1 MKNVWVF
8 HYDSLSVEKDTETR
22 SLVERFKKHG
32 IDCKVYQPKNFDIIT
47 SRKSHKSIRYQGS
60 RIELPD
66 AVLVRTGAGTNY
78 FTLAL
83 LRQLENFDIPIIN
96 NSQSIMHSRDK
107 MISSQILARAKL
119 PTPRTML
126 VSHPINIDIVE
137 QEIGFPCVVKLV
149 TGSQGRGV
157 YLCRDKDM
165 FVNLMDLTDNLKSK
179 KTLII
184 QEFINSGELFD
195 LRVWVIG
202 GKTITAMKRTPPKD
216 DFKANITRG
225 GIGEPFDLNEEIS
238 DLASKT
244 ARAFDLEITGVDL
257 LFNGEKYLVCEA
269 NSSPGFEGID
279 RYCGTNMAEQI
290 VNYIRNR
297 NDFRFSK

>member
-1 MKNVWVF
+1 MKTVWIF
-8 HYDSLSVEKDTETR
+8 HYDALTVEKDTETCA
-22 SLVERFKKHG
+22 LVTQFKKNN

-47 SRKSHKSIRYQGS
+47 SRKSHKSIRYQGNK
-60 RIELPD
+60 IDLPN

-83 LRQLENFDIPIIN
+83 LRQLENFDIPIVN
-96 NSQSIMHSRDK
+96 NSQSILHSRDK
-107 MISSQILARAKL
+107 MISSQILAKAKL

-126 VSHPINIDIVE
+126 VSHPINVDIVE
-137 QEIGFPCVVKLV
+137 QEIGFPCVVKMV
-149 TGSQGRGV
+149 TGSQGKGV
-157 YLCRDKDM
+157 YLCKDKDM
-165 FVNLMDLTDNLKSK
+165 FINFMDLTDNLKSR

-202 GKTITAMKRTPPKD
+202 GKTEVAMKRIPPKG

-225 GIGEPFDLNEEIS
+225 GIGEPFQLNDEIS
-238 DLASKT
+238 ELASKT

-279 RYCGTNMAEQI
+279 KYCCTDMADQI
-290 VNYIRNR
+290 VRYVRKQI
-297 NDFRFSK
+297 

>member
-1 MKNVWVF
+1 MKSVWIF
-8 HYDSLSVEKDTETR
+8 HYNSTAAEKDFETQT
-22 SLVERFKKHG
+22 LVKRFNENK
-32 IDCKVYQPKNFDIIT
+32 IQSAIYQPKNFDIIT
-47 SRKSHKSIRYQGS
+47 SRKSHKSIRYQGN
-60 RIELPD
+60 RIDLPD

-96 NSQSIMHSRDK
+96 NSQSILHSRDK

-126 VSHPINIDIVE
+126 VSHPVNVDIVE

-149 TGSQGRGV
+149 TGSQGKGV
-157 YLCRDKDM
+157 YLCKDKDM
-165 FVNLMDLTDNLKSK
+165 FVNFMDLTDNLKSK

-184 QEFINSGELFD
+184 QEFVNSGELFD

-202 GKTITAMKRTPPKD
+202 GKTITAMKRTPPTG

-225 GIGEPFDLNEEIS
+225 GLGEPFELNNEIS
-238 DLASKT
+238 ELARKT
-244 ARAFDLEITGVDL
+244 AQAFDLDITGVDL

-279 RYCGTNMAEQI
+279 RYCGTDMGEEI
-290 VNYIRNR
+290 VKYVRKR
-297 NDFRFSK
+297 L

>member
-1 MKNVWVF
+1 MKSVWIF
-8 HYDSLSVEKDTETR
+8 HYNSTAAEKDFETQT
-22 SLVERFKKHG
+22 LVKRFNENK
-32 IDCKVYQPKNFDIIT
+32 IQSAIYQPKNFDIIT
-47 SRKSHKSIRYQGS
+47 SRKSHKSIRYQGN
-60 RIELPD
+60 RIDLPD

-96 NSQSIMHSRDK
+96 NSQSILHSRDK

-126 VSHPINIDIVE
+126 VSHPVNVDIVE

-149 TGSQGRGV
+149 TGSQGKGV
-157 YLCRDKDM
+157 YLCQDKDM
-165 FVNLMDLTDNLKSK
+165 FVNFMDLTDNLKSK

-184 QEFINSGELFD
+184 QEFVNSGELFD

-202 GKTITAMKRTPPKD
+202 GKTITAMKRTPPIG

-225 GIGEPFDLNEEIS
+225 GLGEPFELNNEIS
-238 DLASKT
+238 ELARKT
-244 ARAFDLEITGVDL
+244 AQAFDLDITGVDL

-279 RYCGTNMAEQI
+279 RYCGTDMGEEI
-290 VNYIRNR
+290 VKYVRKR
-297 NDFRFSK
+297 L

>member
-1 MKNVWVF
+1 MKNVWIF
-8 HYDSLSVEKDTETR
+8 HYDSAAAEKDTETTT
-22 SLVERFKKHG
+22 LVTRFKQHG
-32 IDCKVYQPKNFDIIT
+32 IGCAVYQPKNFDIIT
-47 SRKSHKSIRYQGS
+47 SRKSHKSIRYQGHK
-60 RIELPD
+60 IDLPD

-96 NSQSIMHSRDK
+96 NSQSILHSRDK
-107 MISSQILARAKL
+107 MVSSQILARAKL

-126 VSHPINIDIVE
+126 VSHPVNVDIVE

-157 YLCRDKDM
+157 YLCKDKDM
-165 FVNLMDLTDNLKSK
+165 FVNFMDLTDKLKSK

-184 QEFINSGELFD
+184 QEFINCGEIFD

-202 GKTITAMKRTPPKD
+202 GKTVTAMKRTPPEG
-216 DFKANITRG
+216 DFKANISRG
-225 GIGEPFDLNEEIS
+225 GLGEPFELTDEIS
-238 DLASKT
+238 ELASKT
-244 ARAFDLEITGVDL
+244 ARAFDLDITGVDL
-257 LFNGEKYLVCEA
+257 LFNGEKYVVCEA

-279 RYCGTNMAEQI
+279 RYCGTDMGEEI
-290 VNYIRNR
+290 VRYVRKR
-297 NDFRFSK
+297 L

>member
-1 MKNVWVF
+1 MKSVWIF
-8 HYDSLSVEKDTETR
+8 HNKINAAETDTETQT
-22 SLVERFKKHG
+22 LVKRFDRHK
-32 IDCKVYQPKNFDIIT
+32 IQCSVFQPKNFDIIT

-60 RIELPD
+60 RIDLPD

-96 NSQSIMHSRDK
+96 SSQSILNSRDK
-107 MISSQILARAKL
+107 MISSQILARTKL

-149 TGSQGRGV
+149 TGSQGKGV

-165 FVNLMDLTDNLKSK
+165 FVNFMDLTDNLKSK

-184 QEFINSGELFD
+184 QEFVNSGELFD

-202 GKTITAMKRTPPKD
+202 GKTVTAMKRIPPAG
-216 DFKANITRG
+216 DFKANISRG
-225 GIGEPFDLNEEIS
+225 GLGERFELTEEIS
-238 DLASKT
+238 ELASKT
-244 ARAFDLEITGVDL
+244 AKAFDLDITGVDL

-279 RYCGTNMAEQI
+279 RYCGTDMGEEI
-290 VNYIRNR
+290 VNYVR
-297 NDFRFSK
+297 KQL

>member
-1 MKNVWVF
+1 MKTVWIF
-8 HYDSLSVEKDTETR
+8 HYDALTVEKDTETR
-22 SLVERFKKHG
+22 ALVTQFKKNN

-47 SRKSHKSIRYQGS
+47 SRKSHKSIRYQGNK
-60 RIELPD
+60 IDLPN

-83 LRQLENFDIPIIN
+83 LRQLENFDIPIVN
-96 NSQSIMHSRDK
+96 NSQSILHSRDK
-107 MISSQILARAKL
+107 MISSQILAKAKL

-126 VSHPINIDIVE
+126 VSHPINVDIVE
-137 QEIGFPCVVKLV
+137 QEIGFPCVVKMV
-149 TGSQGRGV
+149 TGSQGKGV
-157 YLCRDKDM
+157 YLCKDKDM
-165 FVNLMDLTDNLKSK
+165 FINFMDLTDNLKSR

-202 GKTITAMKRTPPKD
+202 GKTEVAMKRIPPKG

-225 GIGEPFDLNEEIS
+225 GIGEKFELNNEIS
-238 DLASKT
+238 ELASKT
-244 ARAFDLEITGVDL
+244 ACAFDLEITGIDL
-257 LFNGEKYLVCEA
+257 LFNGDKYLVCEA

-279 RYCGTNMAEQI
+279 KYCGTDMADQI
-290 VNYIRNR
+290 VKYIR
-297 NDFRFSK
+297 KKI

>member
-1 MKNVWVF
+1 MKSVWIF
-8 HYDSLSVEKDTETR
+8 HYNSTAAEKDFETQT
-22 SLVERFKKHG
+22 LVQRFNENK
-32 IDCKVYQPKNFDIIT
+32 IQSAVYQPKNFDIIT
-47 SRKSHKSIRYQGS
+47 SRKSHKSIRYQGN
-60 RIELPD
+60 RIDLPD

-96 NSQSIMHSRDK
+96 NSQSILHSRDK

-126 VSHPINIDIVE
+126 VSHPVNVDIVE

-149 TGSQGRGV
+149 TGSQGKGV
-157 YLCRDKDM
+157 YLCKDKDM
-165 FVNLMDLTDNLKSK
+165 FVNFMDLTDNLKSK

-184 QEFINSGELFD
+184 QEFVNSGELFD

-202 GKTITAMKRTPPKD
+202 GKTITAMKRTPPTG

-225 GIGEPFDLNEEIS
+225 GLGEPFELNNEIS
-238 DLASKT
+238 ELARKT
-244 ARAFDLEITGVDL
+244 AQAFDLDITGVDL

-279 RYCGTNMAEQI
+279 RYCGTDMGEEI
-290 VNYIRNR
+290 VRYVRKR
-297 NDFRFSK
+297 L

>member
-1 MKNVWVF
+1 MKSVWIF
-8 HYDSLSVEKDTETR
+8 HYNSTAAEKDFETQT
-22 SLVERFKKHG
+22 LVKRFNENK
-32 IDCKVYQPKNFDIIT
+32 IQSAIYQPKNFDIIT
-47 SRKSHKSIRYQGS
+47 SRKSHKSIRYQGN
-60 RIELPD
+60 RIDLPD

-96 NSQSIMHSRDK
+96 NSQSILHSRDK

-126 VSHPINIDIVE
+126 VSHPVNVDIVE

-149 TGSQGRGV
+149 TGSQGKGV

-165 FVNLMDLTDNLKSK
+165 FVNFMDLTDNLKSK

-184 QEFINSGELFD
+184 QEFVNSGELFD

-202 GKTITAMKRTPPKD
+202 GKTITAMKRTPPTG

-225 GIGEPFDLNEEIS
+225 GLGEPFELNNEIS
-238 DLASKT
+238 ELARKT
-244 ARAFDLEITGVDL
+244 AQAFDLDITGVDL

-279 RYCGTNMAEQI
+279 RYCGTDMGEEI
-290 VNYIRNR
+290 VKYVRKR
-297 NDFRFSK
+297 L

>member
-1 MKNVWVF
+1 MKTVWIF
-8 HYDSLSVEKDTETR
+8 HYDALTVEKDTETCA
-22 SLVERFKKHG
+22 LVTQFKKNN

-47 SRKSHKSIRYQGS
+47 SRKSHKSIRYQGNK
-60 RIELPD
+60 IDLPN

-83 LRQLENFDIPIIN
+83 LRQLENFDIPIVN
-96 NSQSIMHSRDK
+96 NSQSILHSRDK
-107 MISSQILARAKL
+107 MISSQILAKAKL

-126 VSHPINIDIVE
+126 VSHPINVDIVE
-137 QEIGFPCVVKLV
+137 QEIGFPCVVKMV
-149 TGSQGRGV
+149 TGSQGKGV
-157 YLCRDKDM
+157 YLCKDKDM
-165 FVNLMDLTDNLKSK
+165 FINFMDLTDNLKSR

-202 GKTITAMKRTPPKD
+202 GKTEVAMKRIPPKG

-225 GIGEPFDLNEEIS
+225 GIGEPFQLNDEIS
-238 DLASKT
+238 ELASKT

-279 RYCGTNMAEQI
+279 KYCGTDMADQI
-290 VNYIRNR
+290 VRYVRKQI
-297 NDFRFSK
+297 

>member
-1 MKNVWVF
+1 MKSVWIF
-8 HYDSLSVEKDTETR
+8 HYNSTAAEKDFETQT
-22 SLVERFKKHG
+22 LVQRFNENK
-32 IDCKVYQPKNFDIIT
+32 IQSAIYQPKNFDIIT
-47 SRKSHKSIRYQGS
+47 SRKSHKSIRYQGN
-60 RIELPD
+60 RIDLPD

-96 NSQSIMHSRDK
+96 NSQSILHSRDK

-126 VSHPINIDIVE
+126 VSHPVNVDIVE

-149 TGSQGRGV
+149 TGSQGKGV
-157 YLCRDKDM
+157 YLCKDKDM
-165 FVNLMDLTDNLKSK
+165 FVNFMDLTDNLKSK

-184 QEFINSGELFD
+184 QEFVNSGELFD

-202 GKTITAMKRTPPKD
+202 GKTITAMKRTPPTG

-225 GIGEPFDLNEEIS
+225 GLGEPFELNNEIS
-238 DLASKT
+238 ELARKT
-244 ARAFDLEITGVDL
+244 AQAFDLDITGVDL

-279 RYCGTNMAEQI
+279 RYCGTDMGEEI
-290 VNYIRNR
+290 VKYVRKR
-297 NDFRFSK
+297 L

>member
-1 MKNVWVF
+1 MKSVWIF
-8 HYDSLSVEKDTETR
+8 HYNSAAKENDLEIKN
-22 SLVERFKKHG
+22 LVERFKKYDITCG
-32 IDCKVYQPKNFDIIT
+32 VYQPKNFDIIT
-47 SRKSHKSIRYQGS
+47 SRKSHKSIRYQGNK
-60 RIELPD
+60 IELPN

-83 LRQLENFDIPIIN
+83 LRQLENFDIPVIN
-96 NSQSIMHSRDK
+96 NSQSILHSRDK
-107 MISSQILARAKL
+107 MISSQILAKAKL

-126 VSHPINIDIVE
+126 VNHPINIDIVE

-149 TGSQGRGV
+149 TGSQGKGV
-157 YLCRDKDM
+157 YLCKDKDM
-165 FVNLMDLTDNLKSK
+165 FINFMDLTDNLKSK

-184 QEFINSGELFD
+184 QEFIDSGELFD

-202 GKTITAMKRTPPKD
+202 GKTEVVMKRTPPSG

-225 GIGEPFDLNEEIS
+225 GVGHQFEINEEIS

-244 ARAFDLEITGVDL
+244 ARAFGLDITGVDL
-257 LFNGEKYLVCEA
+257 LFNGDKYLVCEA

-279 RYCGTNMAEQI
+279 KYCGTDMADQI
-290 VNYIRNR
+290 VKYIR
-297 NDFRFSK
+297 KLI

>member
-1 MKNVWVF
+1 MKSVWIF
-8 HYDSLSVEKDTETR
+8 HYNSAAIDEDVETH
-22 SLVERFKKHG
+22 SLVERFKKYN
-32 IDCKVYQPKNFDIIT
+32 INSKVYQPKNFDIIT
-47 SRKSHKSIRYQGS
+47 SRKSHKSIRYQGN
-60 RIELPD
+60 RIDLPD

-96 NSQSIMHSRDK
+96 NSQSILHSRDK

-149 TGSQGRGV
+149 TGSQGKGV
-157 YLCRDKDM
+157 YLCKDKNM
-165 FVNLMDLTDNLKSK
+165 FVNFMDLTDNLKSK

-202 GKTITAMKRTPPKD
+202 GKTVTAMKRMPPEG

-225 GIGEPFDLNEEIS
+225 GIGERFELNNEICE
-238 DLASKT
+238 LASKT

-279 RYCGTNMAEQI
+279 KYCGTDMADQI
-290 VNYIRNR
+290 VKYMRKKYE
-297 NDFRFSK
+297 F

>member
-1 MKNVWVF
+1 MKSVWIF
-8 HYDSLSVEKDTETR
+8 HYDAFSVEKDTETS
-22 SLVERFKKHG
+22 SLVNRFKKYN

-47 SRKSHKSIRYQGS
+47 SRKSHKSIRYQGD
-60 RIELPD
+60 RIDLPN

-96 NSQSIMHSRDK
+96 NSQSILHSRDK
-107 MISSQILARAKL
+107 MISSQILAKAKL

-126 VSHPINIDIVE
+126 VSHPINVDIVE
-137 QEIGFPCVVKLV
+137 QEIGFPCVVKMV
-149 TGSQGRGV
+149 TGSQGKGV
-157 YLCRDKDM
+157 YLCKDKDM
-165 FVNLMDLTDNLKSK
+165 FINFMDLTDNLKSR

-202 GKTITAMKRTPPKD
+202 GKTEVAMKRIPPKG

-225 GIGEPFDLNEEIS
+225 GIGEPFQLNDEIS
-238 DLASKT
+238 ELASKT

-279 RYCGTNMAEQI
+279 KYCGTDMADQI
-290 VNYIRNR
+290 VRYVRKQI
-297 NDFRFSK
+297 

>member
-1 MKNVWVF
+1 MKSVWIF
-8 HYDSLSVEKDTETR
+8 HNNSAAAEKDAETQT
-22 SLVERFKKHG
+22 LVKRFDRHK
-32 IDCKVYQPKNFDIIT
+32 IQCSVFQPKNFDIIT
-47 SRKSHKSIRYQGS
+47 SRKSHKSIRYQGN
-60 RIELPD
+60 RINLPD

-96 NSQSIMHSRDK
+96 NSQSILNSRDK

-137 QEIGFPCVVKLV
+137 TEIGFPCVVKLV
-149 TGSQGRGV
+149 TGSQGKGV
-157 YLCRDKDM
+157 YLCKDKDM
-165 FVNLMDLTDNLKSK
+165 FVNFMDLTDNLKSK

-184 QEFINSGELFD
+184 QEFVNSGELFD

-202 GKTITAMKRTPPKD
+202 GKTVTAMKRIPPAG
-216 DFKANITRG
+216 DFKANISRG
-225 GIGEPFDLNEEIS
+225 GLGERFKLTEEIS
-238 DLASKT
+238 ELASKT

-257 LFNGEKYLVCEA
+257 LFDGEKYLVCEA

-279 RYCGTNMAEQI
+279 RFCGTDMGEEI
-290 VNYIRNR
+290 VNYIRKR
-297 NDFRFSK
+297 L

>member
-1 MKNVWVF
+1 MKSVWILHNNSAAAEKDF
-8 HYDSLSVEKDTETR
+8 ETQMLVEK
-22 SLVERFKKHG
+22 FHKHR
-32 IDCKVYQPKNFDIIT
+32 IKSAVYQPKNFDIIT

-60 RIELPD
+60 RIDLPD

-96 NSQSIMHSRDK
+96 NSQSILHSRDK
-107 MISSQILARAKL
+107 MISSQILAKAKL

-149 TGSQGRGV
+149 TGSQGKGV
-157 YLCRDKDM
+157 YLCKDKDM
-165 FVNLMDLTDNLKSK
+165 FINFMDLTDNLKSK

-202 GKTITAMKRTPPKD
+202 GRTAAAMKRIPPKG
-216 DFKANITRG
+216 DFKANISRG
-225 GIGEPFDLNEEIS
+225 GVGENYVLNDEIS
-238 DLASKT
+238 ELASKT
-244 ARAFDLEITGVDL
+244 AKAFELEITGVDL

-279 RYCGTNMAEQI
+279 KYCGTDMAEQMI
-290 VNYIRNR
+290 KHIIKKYE
-297 NDFRFSK
+297 F

>member
-1 MKNVWVF
+1 MKSVWIF
-8 HYDSLSVEKDTETR
+8 HYNSTAAEKDFETQT
-22 SLVERFKKHG
+22 LVKRFNENK
-32 IDCKVYQPKNFDIIT
+32 IQSAIYQPKNFDIIT
-47 SRKSHKSIRYQGS
+47 SRKSHKSIRYQGN
-60 RIELPD
+60 RIDLPD

-96 NSQSIMHSRDK
+96 NSQSILHSRDK

-126 VSHPINIDIVE
+126 VSHPVNVDIVE

-149 TGSQGRGV
+149 TGSQGKGV

-165 FVNLMDLTDNLKSK
+165 FVNFMDLTDNLKSK

-184 QEFINSGELFD
+184 QEFVNSGELFD

-202 GKTITAMKRTPPKD
+202 GKTITAMKRTPPTG

-225 GIGEPFDLNEEIS
+225 GLGEPFELNNEIS
-238 DLASKT
+238 ELARKT
-244 ARAFDLEITGVDL
+244 AQAFDLDITGVDL

-279 RYCGTNMAEQI
+279 RYCGTDMGEEI
-290 VNYIRNR
+290 VRYVRKR
-297 NDFRFSK
+297 L

>member
-1 MKNVWVF
+1 MKSVWIF
-8 HYDSLSVEKDTETR
+8 HNNSAAAEKDAETQT
-22 SLVERFKKHG
+22 LVKRFDRHK
-32 IDCKVYQPKNFDIIT
+32 IQCSVFQPKNFDIIT
-47 SRKSHKSIRYQGS
+47 SRKSHKSIRYQGN
-60 RIELPD
+60 RIDLPN

-96 NSQSIMHSRDK
+96 NSQSILNSRDK

-137 QEIGFPCVVKLV
+137 TEIGFPCVVKLV
-149 TGSQGRGV
+149 TGSQGKGV
-157 YLCRDKDM
+157 YLCKDKDM
-165 FVNLMDLTDNLKSK
+165 FVNFMDLTDNLKSK

-184 QEFINSGELFD
+184 QEFVNSGELFD

-202 GKTITAMKRTPPKD
+202 GKTVTAMKRIPPAG
-216 DFKANITRG
+216 DFKANISRG
-225 GIGEPFDLNEEIS
+225 GLGERFKLTEEIS
-238 DLASKT
+238 ELASKT

-257 LFNGEKYLVCEA
+257 LFDGEKYLVCEA

-279 RYCGTNMAEQI
+279 RFCGTDMGEEI
-290 VNYIRNR
+290 VNYMRKR
-297 NDFRFSK
+297 L

>member
-1 MKNVWVF
+1 MKSVWIF
-8 HYDSLSVEKDTETR
+8 HYNSTAAEKDFETQT
-22 SLVERFKKHG
+22 LVKRFNENK
-32 IDCKVYQPKNFDIIT
+32 IQSAIYQPKNFDIIT
-47 SRKSHKSIRYQGS
+47 SRKSHKSIRYQGN
-60 RIELPD
+60 RIDLPD

-96 NSQSIMHSRDK
+96 NSQSILHSRDK

-126 VSHPINIDIVE
+126 VSHPVNVDIVE

-149 TGSQGRGV
+149 TGSQGKGV
-157 YLCRDKDM
+157 YLCKDKDM
-165 FVNLMDLTDNLKSK
+165 FVNFMDLTDNLKSK

-184 QEFINSGELFD
+184 QEFVNSGELFD

-202 GKTITAMKRTPPKD
+202 GKTITAMKRTPPTG

-225 GIGEPFDLNEEIS
+225 GLGEPFELNNEIS
-238 DLASKT
+238 ELARKT
-244 ARAFDLEITGVDL
+244 AQAFDLDITGVDL

-279 RYCGTNMAEQI
+279 RYCGTDMGEEI
-290 VNYIRNR
+290 VRYVRKR
-297 NDFRFSK
+297 L

>member
-1 MKNVWVF
+1 MKSVWIF
-8 HYDSLSVEKDTETR
+8 HYNSTAAEKDFETQT
-22 SLVERFKKHG
+22 LVQRFNENK
-32 IDCKVYQPKNFDIIT
+32 IQSAVYQPKNFDIIT
-47 SRKSHKSIRYQGS
+47 SRKSHKSIRYQGN
-60 RIELPD
+60 RIDLPD

-96 NSQSIMHSRDK
+96 NSQSILHSRDK

-126 VSHPINIDIVE
+126 VSHPVNVDIVE

-149 TGSQGRGV
+149 TGSQGKGV
-157 YLCRDKDM
+157 YLCKDKDM
-165 FVNLMDLTDNLKSK
+165 FVNFMDLTDNLKSK

-184 QEFINSGELFD
+184 QEFVNSGELFD

-202 GKTITAMKRTPPKD
+202 GKTITAMKRTPPTG

-225 GIGEPFDLNEEIS
+225 GLGEPFELNNEIS
-238 DLASKT
+238 ELARKT
-244 ARAFDLEITGVDL
+244 AQAFDLDITGVDL

-279 RYCGTNMAEQI
+279 RYCGTDMGEEI
-290 VNYIRNR
+290 VKYVRKR
-297 NDFRFSK
+297 L

>member
-1 MKNVWVF
+1 MKTVWLF
-8 HYDSLSVEKDTETR
+8 HNNIAAAEKDAETQI
-22 SLVERFKKHG
+22 LVKRFDKKN
-32 IDCKVYQPKNFDIIT
+32 IRCMVYQPKNFDIIT
-47 SRKSHKSIRYQGS
+47 SRKSHKSIRYQGDK
-60 RIELPD
+60 IDLPD

-83 LRQLENFDIPIIN
+83 LRQLENFDIPTIN
-96 NSQSIMHSRDK
+96 NSQSILHSRDK

-126 VSHPINIDIVE
+126 VSHPVNIDIVE

-149 TGSQGRGV
+149 TGSQGKGV
-157 YLCRDKDM
+157 YLCKDKDT
-165 FVNLMDLTDNLKSK
+165 FINFMDLTDNLKSK

-202 GKTITAMKRTPPKD
+202 GKTVTAMKRIPPQG
-216 DFKANITRG
+216 DFKANISRG
-225 GIGEPFDLNEEIS
+225 GLGERFELTDEIK

-244 ARAFDLEITGVDL
+244 AQAFDLEITGVDL

-279 RYCGTNMAEQI
+279 RYCGTDMGELI
-290 VNYIRNR
+290 VNYVRKR
-297 NDFRFSK
+297 L